1 MRGHLEEV
9 RIESKKKKGGQTT
22 AIADNSRLYSRYF
35 AYNQYA
41 FVTIPGQKMRKNI
54 KEYKT
59 M

>member
-1 MRGHLEEV
+1 MQGHLEEV

-41 FVTIPGQKMRKNI
+41 FATIL
-54 KEYKT
+54 
-59 M
+59 